1 MSASRVQRAGK
12 PAQPP
17 DDGGQD
23 QDRQPDLG
31 VVLEY
36 DGPDGRE
43 GDGGAGP
50 GQLGPFAGQP
60 GIGLLDVGGWRFPRL
75 RVQGALTADS
85 RASAAASRPMTAI
98 AIARICGSRERGS
111 GSPWRSARWL
121 ALHST

>member
-1 MSASRVQRAGK
+1 MSVSRVRRAGK

-17 DDGGQD
+17 DHGGQD
-23 QDRQPDLG
+23 QDRQPDPG

-43 GDGGAGP
+43 RDGGAGP
-50 GQLGPFAGQP
+50 GQFGAFAGQP
-60 GIGLLDVGGWRFPRL
+60 GIGLLDVGGWRFARL

-85 RASAAASRPMTAI
+85 RASAAASRPMTVI
-98 AIARICGSRERGS
+98 AIARIWGRRERGS

-121 ALHST
+121 AFHST